1 MNNNAHSQREVNEA
15 HSLSQATT
23 LLDESRA
30 LSYAVVMALA
40 QTPREELSREE
51 IDGLCQLTYELL
63 NKLTKTQEVFQEA
76 RQKAATPVIP
86 NVSAVV
92 GDPIGLALVA
102 NQPVKRQPHWRTG
115 QHDGAEAIGYPARG
129 DAECGTVPAF
139 LVNSNDMYAK
149 SETSDMGVAAAARAV
164 DRFPRVVRVTATS

>member
-40 QTPREELSREE
+40 QTPREELSRDD
-51 IDGLCQLTYELL
+51 IDGLCQLAYELL

-102 NQPVKRQPHWRTG
+102 SHHRRNACSGRRNRDHRP
-115 QHDGAEAIGYPARG
+115 
-129 DAECGTVPAF
+129 
-139 LVNSNDMYAK
+139 
-149 SETSDMGVAAAARAV
+149 
-164 DRFPRVVRVTATS
+164 TAG